1 MTQLPSGKPYHTEQ
15 MGFFDRLSRLL
26 RANLNDL
33 VSKAEDPVKI
43 LDQSVADMQS
53 DLVKLRQ
60 AVALAI
66 ASQKRLRSQADQAQ
80 AQIKTWYQ
88 RAELAL
94 QKGEEDLAKE
104 ALTRRKTFQET
115 ATSLSSQL
123 SAQEG
128 QVEMLKRSLVA
139 LEGKIAEARTKK
151 DMLKA
156 RAQAAQAQQQLQSAV
171 GSLGT
176 DSAMAAFD
184 RMEDKVQALEASSQ
198 AAAELAGADLE
209 SQFAV
214 LEGGSDV
221 DEELS
226 LLRQKLQAGAEA
238 VALPAAENSS
248 FTQSAKDLSKTQIEA
263 VKVSEVDA
271 DLEELKRTMD
281 SK

>member
-1 MTQLPSGKPYHTEQ
+1 

-60 AVALAI
+60 AVAIAI
-66 ASQKRLRSQADQAQ
+66 ASQKRLSNQADQAKG
-80 AQIKTWYQ
+80 QIDTWYE

-94 QKGEEDLAKE
+94 KKGEEDLAKE
-104 ALTRRKTFQET
+104 ALARRKTFQESS
-115 ATSLSSQL
+115 TSLANQL
-123 SAQEG
+123 KAQEG

-171 GSLGT
+171 GNIGT
-176 DSAMAAFD
+176 NSAMAAFE

-198 AAAELAGADLE
+198 ASAELAGADLE
-209 SQFAV
+209 SQFAA
-214 LEGGSDV
+214 LEGSDDV
-221 DEELS
+221 DDELS
-226 LLRQKLQAGAEA
+226 ALRDRLQAGAEA
-238 VALPAAENSS
+238 VALPSTSEKS
-248 FTQSAKDLSKTQIEA
+248 LSDIEE
-263 VKVSEVDA
+263 VSVSEVDS
-271 DLEELKRTMD
+271 DLEELKRSID
-281 SK
+281 KL

>member
-1 MTQLPSGKPYHTEQ
+1 

-60 AVALAI
+60 AVSMAI
-66 ASQKRLRSQADQAQ
+66 SSQKRLRNQAEQAQ
-80 AQIKTWYQ
+80 GQVTTWYQ

-94 QKGEEDLAKE
+94 QKGEEDLARE
-104 ALTRRKTFQET
+104 ALTRRKTFQESV
-115 ATSLSSQL
+115 ATLNSQL
-123 SAQEG
+123 KGQEG
-128 QVEMLKRSLVA
+128 QVEMLKRSLIA
-139 LEGKIAEARTKK
+139 LEGKIAEAKTKK

-171 GSLGT
+171 GNMGT
-176 DSAMAAFD
+176 NSAMAAFE

-198 AAAELAGADLE
+198 ASAELAGADLE
-209 SQFAV
+209 SQFAA
-214 LEGGSDV
+214 LEGGDDV
-221 DEELS
+221 DDELS
-226 LLRQKLQAGAEA
+226 ALRKKLQGGAEA
-238 VALPAAENSS
+238 VALPPSEQPSHEDKAADQVQ
-248 FTQSAKDLSKTQIEA
+248 T

-271 DLEELKRTMD
+271 DLEELRRSIDKL
-281 SK
+281 